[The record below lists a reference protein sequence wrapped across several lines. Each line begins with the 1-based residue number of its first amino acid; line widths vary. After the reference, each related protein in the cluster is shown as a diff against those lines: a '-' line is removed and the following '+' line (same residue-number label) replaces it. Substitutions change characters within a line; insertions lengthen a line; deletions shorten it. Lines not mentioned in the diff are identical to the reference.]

1 MFKYDLMSGS
11 KVERTR
17 HPCKGVSTT
26 TAIIA
31 GTLLVGILLLQPL
44 RYSDNNGNNKIT
56 TAFAQGPQ
64 GGNYTFGILA
74 SIQNNENGDPFWI
87 VSGNWRT
94 NLLDIANHSQTASQG
109 NMSGQGPSPVFN
121 TSVRMINFNGTGEHT
136 HSITSFVLENVTM
149 PNNMTAIFNGTSTA
163 NFREGPITDIPT
175 TISITNGKVISIW
188 LDPAKINY
196 HYGDTPVYG
205 IGLKEM

>member
-17 HPCKGVSTT
+17 HPCKGLNTT
-26 TAIIA
+26 TAIIT
-31 GTLLVGILLLQPL
+31 GTLLVGILLVQPL
-44 RYSDNNGNNKIT
+44 RYSDNNGNDKT
-56 TAFAQGPQ
+56 TAAFAQGPQ

-94 NLLDIANHSQTASQG
+94 NLLEIANQSQTVSQG

-136 HSITSFVLENVTM
+136 HSITDFALESVAM
-149 PNNMTAIFNGTSTA
+149 PSNMTAIFNGRSTA
-163 NFREGPITDIPT
+163 NFMEGPITDIPT
-175 TISITNGKVISIW
+175 TISITSGKVISIW

-205 IGLKEM
+205 ISRND

>member
-1 MFKYDLMSGS
+1 MSGS

-44 RYSDNNGNNKIT
+44 RYSDNDGNNKIT

-64 GGNYTFGILA
+64 GGNYTFGKLA

-94 NLLDIANHSQTASQG
+94 NLLDIANQSQTASQG
-109 NMSGQGPSPVFN
+109 NMSGQGPSPVSN

-149 PNNMTAIFNGTSTA
+149 PNNMTATFNGTSTA

-175 TISITNGKVISIW
+175 IISITNGKVISIW

>member
-1 MFKYDLMSGS
+1 MSGS

-44 RYSDNNGNNKIT
+44 RYSDNDGNNKIA

-94 NLLDIANHSQTASQG
+94 NLLDIANQSQTASQG

>member
-1 MFKYDLMSGS
+1 MSGS

-94 NLLDIANHSQTASQG
+94 NLLDIANQSQTASQG
-109 NMSGQGPSPVFN
+109 NMSGQGSSPVFN

-149 PNNMTAIFNGTSTA
+149 PNNMTAIFSGTSTA

>member
-1 MFKYDLMSGS
+1 MSGS

-26 TAIIA
+26 IAIIA

-44 RYSDNNGNNKIT
+44 RYSDNNGNNKII

-74 SIQNNENGDPFWI
+74 SIQNNEYGDPFWI

-94 NLLDIANHSQTASQG
+94 NLLDIANQSQTASQG
-109 NMSGQGPSPVFN
+109 NTSRQGPSAVFN

-136 HSITSFVLENVTM
+136 HSITNFALENVTIS
-149 PNNMTAIFNGTSTA
+149 NNMTVFNGTSTA
-163 NFREGPITDIPT
+163 NLREGPITDIPT
-175 TISITNGKVISIW
+175 IITITNGKVISIW
-188 LDPAKINY
+188 LDPAKINN

-205 IGLKEM
+205 IVLKDMR